1 MDLKLLISG
10 VTGRI
15 GSQVLAEAL
24 RHPSVS
30 SVIALSRRPLPELAR
45 HSRLEI
51 VVLEDFTSY
60 SDDVIA
66 KLSGADGCIW

>member
-1 MDLKLLISG
+1 MGFKLVISG

-15 GSQVLAEAL
+15 GSQVLVQAL

-45 HSRLEI
+45 HSGLEI

>member
-1 MDLKLLISG
+1 MGFKLLIAG

-15 GSQVLAEAL
+15 GSPVLVHAL
-24 RHPSVS
+24 RLPSVS

-45 HSRLEI
+45 HDKLEI

-60 SDDVIA
+60 SDEVIS
-66 KLSGADGCIW
+66 KLSRADGCIW